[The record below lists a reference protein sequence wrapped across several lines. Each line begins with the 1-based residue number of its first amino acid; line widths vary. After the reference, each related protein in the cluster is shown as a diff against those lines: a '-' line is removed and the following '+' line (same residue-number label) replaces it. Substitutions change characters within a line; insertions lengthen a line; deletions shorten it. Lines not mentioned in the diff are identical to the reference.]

1 MRLVIDN
8 IVRDK
13 LDEFY
18 RVACLL
24 HETLDE
30 REAMAKKNRLLTSLK
45 TLEYCQGFRKARLKR
60 EWIALGCHEF
70 VSDGFIF
77 AYQVN
82 KDIETGEVFVWVFDV
97 VYGSIYKS

>member
-30 REAMAKKNRLLTSLK
+30 REAMAKKNILLTSLK

-70 VSDGFIF
+70 VSEGFIF

-97 VYGSIYKS
+97 VYGSLYKS

>member
-24 HETLDE
+24 HEALDE

-70 VSDGFIF
+70 VSEGFIF

-97 VYGSIYKS
+97 VYGSLYKS

>member
-1 MRLVIDN
+1 MRLVVDD

-30 REAMAKKNRLLTSLK
+30 REAMAKKNRLLSSLK
-45 TLEYCQGFRKARLKR
+45 TLEFCQGFRKARRKR
-60 EWIALGCHEF
+60 EWIVLGCHEF
-70 VSDGFIF
+70 VSEGFIF
-77 AYQVN
+77 AYRVN
-82 KDIETGEVFVWVFDV
+82 KDFETGELFVWVCDM
-97 VYGSIYKS
+97 VYGSLYK